1 MAPCNG
7 TTSTPPMAPRPL
19 LQSWSSPPPQPSHT
33 TMAPHYNGTTS
44 TPPKLAVTPPTIAPS
59 KLVIT
64 LPPNHRT
71 LQWHHTTMAPCNG
84 TQQWQHVHSTKVG
97 RHPLPNHNTLQ
108 WHPTK
113 APSNGTTSNAPC
125 NGTQQ
130 WHHVHSTI
138 AHYNGTLQR
147 HPAMA
152 PRPLHPAMAMAP
164 RPLNHSTL
172 TLQWHPATAPSNGT
186 TSTAPCNGIL
196 VPRPMRKS
204 GSSPSPSI
212 GSKNP
217 YSYRYLGKKGRRSG
231 NRSFFSGQVATSV
244 NVVGERDKCSE
255 QNKNKAFDKNCSF
268 GHVHIQLR

>member
-1 MAPCNG
+1 
-7 TTSTPPMAPRPL
+7 
-19 LQSWSSPPPQPSHT
+19 
-33 TMAPHYNGTTS
+33 
-44 TPPKLAVTPPTIAPS
+44 
-59 KLVIT
+59 
-64 LPPNHRT
+64 
-71 LQWHHTTMAPCNG
+71 
-84 TQQWQHVHSTKVG
+84 
-97 RHPLPNHNTLQ
+97 
-108 WHPTK
+108 
-113 APSNGTTSNAPC
+113 
-125 NGTQQ
+125 
-130 WHHVHSTI
+130 
-138 AHYNGTLQR
+138 
-147 HPAMA
+147 MA

-217 YSYRYLGKKGRRSG
+217 YSYRYLGKKGRRGWRSG

-268 GHVHIQLR
+268 SHVHIQLRWPTLQFPEENRRKSFTPLFQNYTVCTEAVHCVALWTRTLSQAWACVQHAPKHCIA